1 MRAGLSVLPLFAFAW
16 LQGGV
21 FAQSTVTAAGD
32 LKLDTGKEIYR
43 AACVSYHGA
52 DGRGEAQTTVG
63 FETPLPDFSDCNFS
77 TREPVAD
84 WMAVVH
90 GGGPVRAFSEIMPS
104 FSEALTLEQ
113 IEKVANYVHGFCGDR
128 SWPRGE
134 LNLPRALVTEKA
146 FPEDE
151 AVLTTSI
158 NTTGASAVENVI
170 VYEKRFGARNQMEF
184 VVPFSFQ
191 RQNTGTWFGGVGDV
205 ALGYKRLLA
214 HSLES
219 GSIFSVAGEVILPTG
234 NEDRGFGKGVTVFE
248 GFASYGQILPAD
260 FFAQFQGGIETP
272 THKDDAS
279 NAAFWRAVIGRTMSE
294 DQGFGRAWS
303 PMVEF
308 LAERDFA
315 TGASVNWDIVPQMQ
329 VTLSKRQ
336 HIMANFGVRIPLT
349 NTASRSTA
357 VVFYLLWD
365 QFDGGVF
372 EGWK

>member
-1 MRAGLSVLPLFAFAW
+1 
-16 LQGGV
+16 
-21 FAQSTVTAAGD
+21 
-32 LKLDTGKEIYR
+32 
-43 AACVSYHGA
+43 
-52 DGRGEAQTTVG
+52 
-63 FETPLPDFSDCNFS
+63 
-77 TREPVAD
+77 
-84 WMAVVH
+84 
-90 GGGPVRAFSEIMPS
+90 MP
-104 FSEALTLEQ
+104 
-113 IEKVANYVHGFCGDR
+113 
-128 SWPRGE
+128 
-134 LNLPRALVTEKA
+134 
-146 FPEDE
+146 
-151 AVLTTSI
+151 
-158 NTTGASAVENVI
+158 
-170 VYEKRFGARNQMEF
+170 FG
-184 VVPFSFQ
+184 FQ

-248 GFASYGQILPAD
+248 GFALYGQILPAD
-260 FFAQFQGGIETP
+260 FFAQFQAGIETP

-294 DQGFGRAWS
+294 DKGFGRAWS
-303 PMVEF
+303 PMVEL
-308 LAERDFA
+308 LAERDFV

-336 HIMANFGVRIPLT
+336 HVMANIGVRIPLT